1 MSKKEEVI
9 IPDEKKKCI
18 DDNKKFFDQDDII
31 DFNGKYISIF
41 KDIYTFFTTRILL
54 FEKKLKQKY
63 LSQNIK
69 LPIYDDRLK
78 INIKFND
85 STFTEY
91 INTLN
96 TYLLEL
102 DKIKSEKV
110 ELLIPE
116 PESTEEKKININK
129 AKIDLELEEEQRR
142 FISNLNPQKMKEDII
157 NNKYKEIFAT
167 FNDFFKYGYYCFL
180 KDDNDRSK
188 SEFISKMNVIFND
201 LNKIDESFLEKYTEN
216 TDDYIFIKF
225 MRSFDISSGGKSLK
239 LKKTN
244 NKIKVLYKKKE
255 YTRVIY
261 VNKNNKKFVKINK
274 KILELSKL
282 TKIK

>member
-1 MSKKEEVI
+1 
-9 IPDEKKKCI
+9 
-18 DDNKKFFDQDDII
+18 
-31 DFNGKYISIF
+31 
-41 KDIYTFFTTRILL
+41 
-54 FEKKLKQKY
+54 
-63 LSQNIK
+63 
-69 LPIYDDRLK
+69 
-78 INIKFND
+78 
-85 STFTEY
+85 
-91 INTLN
+91 
-96 TYLLEL
+96 
-102 DKIKSEKV
+102 
-110 ELLIPE
+110 
-116 PESTEEKKININK
+116 
-129 AKIDLELEEEQRR
+129 
-142 FISNLNPQKMKEDII
+142 
-157 NNKYKEIFAT
+157 
-167 FNDFFKYGYYCFL
+167 
-180 KDDNDRSK
+180 
-188 SEFISKMNVIFND
+188 MNVIFND